1 MVDDMIVG
9 GLMEA
14 QRNGGYLPNV
24 TAVVRE
30 TTRCDPLEW
39 CRPTYE
45 ERVRMFQAEGWCEQ
59 RHRGQESM

>member
-14 QRNGGYLPNV
+14 QRNGGYFPNV
-24 TAVVRE
+24 TAAMRE

-39 CRPTYE
+39 CCPTYE

-59 RHRGQESM
+59 RQRGQESM